1 MWESIVQSS
10 SSTLGWRMRPRPG
23 HGPFLC
29 CSYYLAA
36 ELSRKKR
43 FAVEKHDSVWGT
55 DVPDDQKIW
64 TTSSKVILFLFPAL
78 GVGKV
83 MLRME
88 TLNYRLGLFVNA
100 TLVSME
106 ALNDEVS
113 QIRLMVLQNR
123 LVLDLLT
130 AASGGV
136 LCYSFSQLLTHVF
149 QNNNG
154 FLKTARRKLKTSH
167 TTTST

>member
-1 MWESIVQSS
+1 MCGSKLYSHLPPHWGGVCAPAQVMDHICVVSATSQS
-10 SSTLGWRMRPRPG
+10 
-23 HGPFLC
+23 
-29 CSYYLAA
+29 

-83 MLRME
+83 MLRIE

-100 TLVSME
+100 TLVSLDG
-106 ALNDEVS
+106 LNDEVS
-113 QIRLMVLQNR
+113 QIWLMVLQNR
-123 LVLDLLT
+123 LVLDLLS

-136 LCYSFSQLLTHVF
+136 CVML
-149 QNNNG
+149 ND
-154 FLKTARRKLKTSH
+154 
-167 TTTST
+167 TT

>member
-1 MWESIVQSS
+1 MWESVVQSS

-29 CSYYLAA
+29 YQCYLAGRV
-36 ELSRKKR
+36 SRKKR

-83 MLRME
+83 MLGMA
-88 TLNYRLGLFVNA
+88 TLNYRLELFVNA
-100 TLVSME
+100 TLVSMDG
-106 ALNDEVS
+106 LNDEVS
-113 QIRLMVLQNR
+113 QIRLMVLKNR
-123 LVLDLLT
+123 LVLDSLLLV
-130 AASGGV
+130 GEF
-136 LCYSFSQLLTHVF
+136 CD
-149 QNNNG
+149 
-154 FLKTARRKLKTSH
+154 
-167 TTTST
+167 